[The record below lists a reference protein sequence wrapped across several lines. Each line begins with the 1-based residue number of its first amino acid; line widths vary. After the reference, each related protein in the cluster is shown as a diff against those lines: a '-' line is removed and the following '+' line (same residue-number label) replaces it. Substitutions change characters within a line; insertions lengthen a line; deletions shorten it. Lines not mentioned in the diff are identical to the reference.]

1 MATKNSKA
9 KTKKKKADPAVT
21 EASMAL
27 VNSQIKEGKFS
38 QIYILTGD
46 ERFLDSN
53 TYMHRLVNAICPDA
67 LKAGANNM
75 NFSRYQGDNVD
86 VQAIASDIQ
95 TLPFLSP
102 RETDAGGGKRLT
114 WRCQRDSG
122 EGIKVHARGECG
134 NFRGKLCAEN
144 HQALQD
150 HYGKGFFSG
159 VHKA

>member
-46 ERFLDSN
+46 ERFLIQ

-75 NFSRYQGDNVD
+75 NFSRYQGDNVMCRPSP
-86 VQAIASDIQ
+86 VTSR
-95 TLPFLSP
+95 LCLSCH
-102 RETDAGGGKRLT
+102 L
-114 WRCQRDSG
+114 RD
-122 EGIKVHARGECG
+122 
-134 NFRGKLCAEN
+134 
-144 HQALQD
+144 
-150 HYGKGFFSG
+150 
-159 VHKA
+159 